1 MKPMNTR
8 FFFYIF
14 VFLTSMVLAYDLPPI
29 VREALTKEELNN
41 ALEGKAALRNI
52 TQGDTKQLAQALGF
66 ALQNNKEKN
75 PVLEQLCAK
84 QTVTFAW
91 GDKLANVSCFIVG
104 AFVAYQFAFLRGYIQ
119 GQESLSMMQNKFS
132 SSVPPQFMP
141 PPMIPPPFQFI
152 PHVVHCFIRAS
163 RESW

>member
-1 MKPMNTR
+1 
-8 FFFYIF
+8 
-14 VFLTSMVLAYDLPPI
+14 MVLAYDVPPI
-29 VREALTKEELNN
+29 VREALTQEELNN

-52 TQGDTKQLAQALGF
+52 TEHVEQGDTKQLTKALGF

-104 AFVAYQFAFLRGYIQ
+104 AFVAYQFAFLRGYVQ
-119 GQESLSMMQNKFS
+119 GQESLSMMQNKLS
-132 SSVPPQFMP
+132 SSVPQQFMAP
-141 PPMIPPPFQFI
+141 SMIPPPLQFI
-152 PHVVHCFIRAS
+152 PHVFHCFILRPPQGN
-163 RESW
+163 W